1 MVAKT
6 IIRKKNLEIVKE
18 EFINLLR
25 ENDTVEKQEFNIQNI
40 VDEIEA
46 IDIIMH
52 YEENMKTGNK

>member
-40 VDEIEA
+40 VGEIEA

-52 YEENMKTGNK
+52 YEGNMKTGNK